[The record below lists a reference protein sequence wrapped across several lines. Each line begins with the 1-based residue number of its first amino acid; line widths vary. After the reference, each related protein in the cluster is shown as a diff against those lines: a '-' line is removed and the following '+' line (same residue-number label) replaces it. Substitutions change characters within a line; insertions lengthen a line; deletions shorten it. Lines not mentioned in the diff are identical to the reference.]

1 MYILNLSATYPSV
14 AEQARSKESPAS
26 LGSRFTLEVLSRT
39 FSNMCWG
46 NWNLTKTTAGLLRSF
61 KGIKTWDLPVILS
74 WELMDGPEINDI
86 L

>member
-1 MYILNLSATYPSV
+1 
-14 AEQARSKESPAS
+14 
-26 LGSRFTLEVLSRT
+26 
-39 FSNMCWG
+39 MCWG